1 MGQEKRV
8 NRMHS
13 GRGRPGRSGSCVYFS
28 RVGGVWGGHS
38 DWPAA
43 PRATSREVRF
53 KVANSVVHGF
63 LEGAEKEPPAT
74 LSTVTD
80 SASSASFPL
89 FYT

>member
-1 MGQEKRV
+1 MAKGPSSSVAGARRQ
-8 NRMHS
+8 
-13 GRGRPGRSGSCVYFS
+13 
-28 RVGGVWGGHS
+28 VWGGHS

-89 FYT
+89 FYA